1 MPKRIRYS
9 IEQDYV
15 KVWFD
20 GAVHAESIA
29 LLVTDIVSERAKL
42 PDRLKVLVDSRRA
55 SFAGKPG
62 DLKMILKKIKE
73 NYKKF
78 EIIKLTIVL
87 QNPYETAIS
96 IIMQE
101 MLKDIANVYFKVFST
116 EQAAASWL
124 K

>member
-1 MPKRIRYS
+1 MPKKIKYS

-20 GAVHAESIA
+20 GEVHAESIA
-29 LLVTDIVSERAKL
+29 LLVTDIVSERKKL
-42 PDRLKVLVDSRRA
+42 SPGLKVLVDSRRA
-55 SFAGKPG
+55 SFAGKPD

-73 NYKKF
+73 NSKKF

>member
-1 MPKRIRYS
+1 MTKKLKYN
-9 IEQDYV
+9 IEKDYV
-15 KVWFD
+15 KVLIE
-20 GAVHAESIA
+20 GNVNAESIA
-29 LLVTDIVSERAKL
+29 LLVTDIVNDRKKL
-42 PDRLKVLVDSRRA
+42 PDKLKVLLDARRA
-55 SFAGKPG
+55 NFEGKPD
-62 DLKMILKKIKE
+62 DLKMIFKKIKE
-73 NYKKF
+73 NNKKF
-78 EIIKLTIVL
+78 ETIRLTIVL

>member
-1 MPKRIRYS
+1 MTKKLKYS
-9 IEQDYV
+9 IEKDYV
-15 KVWFD
+15 KVLIE
-20 GAVHAESIA
+20 GNVNAESIA
-29 LLVTDIVSERAKL
+29 LLVTDIVNDRKRL
-42 PDRLKVLVDSRRA
+42 PDKLKVLLDARRA
-55 SFAGKPG
+55 NFAGKPD
-62 DLKMILKKIKE
+62 DLKTIFKKIKE

-78 EIIKLTIVL
+78 ETIRLTIVL